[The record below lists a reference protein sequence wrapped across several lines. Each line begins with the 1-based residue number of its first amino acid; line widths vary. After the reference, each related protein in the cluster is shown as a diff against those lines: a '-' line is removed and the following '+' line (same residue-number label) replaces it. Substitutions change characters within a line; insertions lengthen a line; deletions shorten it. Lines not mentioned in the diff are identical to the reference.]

1 VSLRSR
7 LLISVLILV
16 AGALVVAAVAV
27 YAEQRDYLYSRLDQ
41 RVIAAAAPISYALG
55 VDTRLLQGTPR
66 SRRRLHVRRPAPV
79 PPGAGLVGFVPTDT
93 FGEFVG
99 PTGRVLRGP
108 IMASDGEQP
117 VPRPALSRSMTL
129 THPSDSP
136 RLFTV
141 RSTQGSKYRFR
152 VVAVALVSGAGTI
165 IAAVPLDEIDETL
178 SRLILVEALA
188 VGGVLVLLI
197 GIGWAVIRLA
207 LAPLDEF
214 ERAANQISEGAL
226 SRRVSPANSR
236 TEIGRLGLSL
246 NRMLVRLEQAFAARD
261 HSEEVRRQFI
271 ADASHEL
278 RTPLASIRGY
288 AELFRLGAT
297 PDAESRERA
306 MSRIESEAARMGT
319 LVEDLL
325 VLARLDE
332 LPEAE
337 RDVVD
342 LSELAAR
349 AVADV
354 RAIARARVV
363 GLDAPEPVE
372 VLGDRDQLLQVLANL
387 LTNAA
392 IHTPATQPIEVSVR
406 RESHE
411 AVIEVRDHGSGLP
424 PGAEAQVFERFWRA
438 EGGRR
443 RGPGGSGLG
452 LSIAREIVRGHRGLV
467 EARNHPEGGA
477 LFVVRLPASGPPRPF
492 AAPVPGQVSQPQRTS
507 EAAPA
512 GQTPAAG

>member
-1 VSLRSR
+1 MSLRSR
-7 LLISVLILV
+7 LLISVLVLV

-27 YAEQRDYLYSRLDQ
+27 YTEQSAYLHGRLDQ
-41 RVIAAAAPISYALG
+41 RVIADAAPISYALG
-55 VDTRLLQGTPR
+55 VDARLLTGTPQAQ
-66 SRRRLHVRRPAPV
+66 RRLKIRQPP
-79 PPGAGLVGFVPTDT
+79 PSQPGAGLVGFVPTDT
-93 FGEFVG
+93 YGELVG
-99 PTGRVLRGP
+99 PAGQVLRGP
-108 IMASDGEQP
+108 IVAGDADEP
-117 VPRPALSRSMTL
+117 APRPRLTPALTQLRL
-129 THPSDSP
+129 SDSP
-136 RLFTV
+136 HLFTV
-141 RSTQGSKYRFR
+141 TSTRGSKFRYR
-152 VVAVALVSGAGTI
+152 VVAVALTSGAGTI
-165 IAAVPLDEIDETL
+165 IAAVPLNEVDETL
-178 SRLILVEALA
+178 SRLVVVEALA
-188 VGGVLVLLI
+188 VGGVLILLV
-197 GIGWAVIRLA
+197 GVGWAVIRLA
-207 LAPLDEF
+207 LRPLDEF

-246 NRMLVRLEQAFAARD
+246 NRMLLRLERAFAARD

-297 PDAESRERA
+297 QDAAGLQRS
-306 MSRIESEAARMGT
+306 MSRIESEAVRMGT

-354 RAIARARVV
+354 RAM
-363 GLDAPEPVE
+363 APSRNVSLHAPDPIE
-372 VLGDRDQLLQVLANL
+372 VLGDRDQLAQVLANL
-387 LTNAA
+387 LTNSVL
-392 IHTPATQPIEVSVR
+392 HTPDGVAVEVSVL
-406 RESHE
+406 REGHE
-411 AVIEVRDHGSGLP
+411 AVVAVRDHGPGLP
-424 PGAEAQVFERFWRA
+424 PGAEEHVFERFWRA

-452 LSIAREIVRGHRGLV
+452 LSIAREIVRGHRGAV
-467 EARNHPEGGA
+467 RASNHPGGGA
-477 LFVVRLPASGPPRPF
+477 QFEVRVPAT
-492 AAPVPGQVSQPQRTS
+492 V
-507 EAAPA
+507 APA
-512 GQTPAAG
+512 PAPEPAPGAAAVGQRGDAT